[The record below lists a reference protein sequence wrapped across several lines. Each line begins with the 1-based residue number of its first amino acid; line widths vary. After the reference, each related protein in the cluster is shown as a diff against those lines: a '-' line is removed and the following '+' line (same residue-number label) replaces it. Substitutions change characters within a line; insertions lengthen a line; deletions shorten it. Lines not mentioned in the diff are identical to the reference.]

1 MGLGNPGPEYEDTR
15 HNAGF
20 RLADHLAARWQLG
33 RFRRGE
39 RAREAEGTWEGLP
52 VKLLKPQTYMNR
64 SGAAIAPL
72 RSLPRF
78 DPSQHLLILVDDVAL
93 PVGKLRL
100 RGAGSA
106 GGHNGLKSIEGVL
119 QRQDYAR
126 LRIGVG
132 PPPPDLDDLAD
143 FVLDNF
149 SAEERDAITAL
160 LDPMSEA
167 VEVWLKDGIERA
179 MNRFNR

>member
-20 RLADHLAARWQLG
+20 RLADRLATRWQLG
-33 RFRRGE
+33 QFRRGE
-39 RAREAEGTWEGLP
+39 RAREAQGTWQGMP
-52 VKLLKPQTYMNR
+52 VKILKPQTYMNR
-64 SGAAIAPL
+64 SGAAVAPL
-72 RSLPRF
+72 RALPDF
-78 DPSQHLLILVDDVAL
+78 DPSQQLLILVDDVAL
-93 PVGKLRL
+93 PVGRFRL

-132 PPPPDLDDLAD
+132 PAPPGLDDLAD
-143 FVLDNF
+143 FVLDEF
-149 SAEERDAITAL
+149 TAEERDTITQL
-160 LDPMSEA
+160 LDPMCEA
-167 VEVWLKDGIERA
+167 IEAWLQDGIEMA